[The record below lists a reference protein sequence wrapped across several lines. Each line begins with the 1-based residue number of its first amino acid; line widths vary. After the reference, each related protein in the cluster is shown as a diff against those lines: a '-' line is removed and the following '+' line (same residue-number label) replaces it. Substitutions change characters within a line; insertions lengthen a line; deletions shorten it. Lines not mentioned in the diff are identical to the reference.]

1 MLEIHLGGHLSF
13 YTPDRRGRF
22 NLVIDRNTTLSSIL
36 ERLDIPLAEVA
47 LAAVNGEMAVI
58 ETALVQPGDR
68 IDLYPPMG
76 GG

>member
-13 YTPDRRGRF
+13 YTPNRCSRIS
-22 NLVIDRNTTLSSIL
+22 LAIDRTIHLASIL
-36 ERLDIPLAEVA
+36 EELGIPLAEVA
-47 LAAVNGEMAVI
+47 LASVNDEMVVI
-58 ETALVQPGDR
+58 ETAQVQSGDR

>member
-13 YTPDRRGRF
+13 YTPNKCSRISLAIER
-22 NLVIDRNTTLSSIL
+22 TTRLASIL
-36 ERLDIPLAEVA
+36 EQLGIPPAEVA
-47 LAAVNGEMAVI
+47 LAAVNDEMVI
-58 ETALVQPGDR
+58 VEAAQVKSGDR